1 MSAIDPKD
9 AAMIA
14 VMAADADLAETSR
27 RFLVDSARYRYTYNF
42 SWMGRPIIQLPA
54 DVVALQELVWSIKPG
69 AIVETGIAHGGSLIL
84 SASLLHLLNGD
95 GIVVGVDVD
104 IREHNRAA
112 IEAHPLAS
120 RIRMIEGSSIDSAIA
135 AQVGELVRERS
146 PVLLILDSNHTHEHV
161 LEELRLYSPLVGA
174 GSSIVVFDTVIE
186 DMPADAFPD
195 RPWSVGNNPKT
206 AVREFLRTN
215 DRFAIDEEIE
225 QKLLITAAPSGY
237 LRCVRD

>member
-9 AAMIA
+9 PAMIA
-14 VMAADADLAETSR
+14 AMAADAELAETSR
-27 RFLVDSARYRYTYNF
+27 RFLIDSARYRYTYNF
-42 SWMGRPIIQLPA
+42 SWLGRPIIQLPA
-54 DVVALQELVWSIKPG
+54 DVLALQELVWSVKPR

-95 GIVVGVDVD
+95 GIVVGMDVD
-104 IREHNRAA
+104 IRAHNRAA
-112 IEAHPLAS
+112 IEAHPLAA
-120 RIRMIEGSSIDSAIA
+120 RIRMIEGSSIDSAVVA
-135 AQVGELVRERS
+135 EVGELVRGRS

-174 GSSIVVFDTVIE
+174 GSYIVVFDTVIE
-186 DMPADAFPD
+186 DMPVDAFPD

-206 AVREFLRTN
+206 AVREFLRTS